1 MFEVRIMCEDSK
13 LHKVLWALDGLIV
26 GMPQM
31 LPVRN
36 AVASKDKTQ
45 VKEKEPGASSIMSKL
60 REAVTDGSAD
70 TITWVE
76 IANLAVRL
84 GAKNRTSTSAH
95 ISRLEKEGILK
106 KVSRGTYKVVSE

>member
-45 VKEKEPGASSIMSKL
+45 VREKVPGGANVIMRLYDRLSGEFTWKD
-60 REAVTDGSAD
+60 AAD
-70 TITWVE
+70 IMEE
-76 IANLAVRL
+76 I
-84 GAKNRTSTSAH
+84 GAKSRSATSAYL
-95 ISRLEKEGILK
+95 SRLAADGKIVRIG
-106 KVSRGTYKVVSE
+106 VGMYKVVE